1 MEEQDML
8 GVVEINTGPLD
19 DEFHN
24 ARDHPLSNGVRPAFF
39 SEEWTAISED
49 PCFFPRFAGKVTR
62 FLLSR
67 PPPFFRETSHDGNLP
82 VKFREGHGSTRTTK
96 CLAPETS
103 NRDSHKDFWGYYNRL
118 VVFRS
123 KRKNGDRFLDVS
135 RLNKFMILT
144 KSKMKS
150 PTSVLQSVRPL
161 DWMTSI
167 DLSDAHFMYQY
178 IQDPENS

>member
-67 PPPFFRETSHDGNLP
+67 PPPFSEKPLTTATYQSNSERAMALREQLNALLQRQAIEI
-82 VKFREGHGSTRTTK
+82 VTRTSGVIT
-96 CLAPETS
+96 T
-103 NRDSHKDFWGYYNRL
+103 G
-118 VVFRS
+118 
-123 KRKNGDRFLDVS
+123 
-135 RLNKFMILT
+135 
-144 KSKMKS
+144 
-150 PTSVLQSVRPL
+150 
-161 DWMTSI
+161 
-167 DLSDAHFMYQY
+167 
-178 IQDPENS
+178 